1 MNSFKRQ
8 YHIKILASALSIVLS
23 LSMLVMV
30 TFAWYV
36 MSTAPEVSGM
46 QIKIGSDTIRV
57 APDCIDASGQHH
69 YPGAFQGVLE
79 TDATAIPENFWGL
92 IPVSTADGKHW
103 FSATYESLENG
114 GDRKTDEYLEDTTL
128 SSANLTARPESG
140 GNYLYLDFWVVAPK
154 DYDLRVSTATQGSGQ
169 SGSYVKVFP
178 QVTQD
183 AAGKYSLDET
193 QRQAESSLRIGFLV
207 NEDTVSGESYKKS
220 TSYDSAYKI
229 LKGECQKPGEVLPT
243 SRTSFT
249 IYEPNCDWHADTQFS
264 GQYKETQPLALVE
277 GKPQPVKLETYDG
290 TKLAAQTSATW
301 TLSDDE
307 TQTKLAQALQTA
319 LLEAKTTN
327 RSVTDAQ
334 SAGEYLLNQFLKGQ
348 LSGYITSGQFIENT
362 GTLKDGTSL
371 TDMTDMDKAGA
382 TTDAVIVSLK
392 KNVPQRIRMFV
403 WLEGQDIDCT
413 NEAALKTLLL
423 NLELAGETKQ

>member
-8 YHIKILASALSIVLS
+8 YHIKILASALLIVLS

-57 APDCIDASGQHH
+57 APDCKDESGQH

-79 TDATAIPENFWGL
+79 TDTKAIPENFWGL

-128 SSANLTARPESG
+128 SSANLTARPKSG

-178 QVTQD
+178 QVKMD
-183 AAGKYSLDET
+183 AARNYSLDET

-207 NEDTVSGESYKKS
+207 NEDVVSGESYKNS
-220 TSYDSAYKI
+220 TNYDSAYKI
-229 LKGECQKPGEVLPT
+229 LKGVYQEQGKELPT
-243 SRTSFT
+243 SQTSFT

-264 GQYKETQPLALVE
+264 GQYKETKPLALGVD
-277 GKPQPVKLETYDG
+277 GKPQPVTLESVQ

-301 TLSDDE
+301 TQTDDG
-307 TQTKLAQALQTA
+307 TQTKLAQALQRA
-319 LLEAKTTN
+319 LLDAKTTN
-327 RSVTDAQ
+327 HSVTDAQ
-334 SAGEYLLNQFLKGQ
+334 SAGEYLLNQYLKGQ
-348 LSGYITSGQFIENT
+348 LSGYITSGQFVKST
-362 GTLKDGTSL
+362 RDLQDGTSL

-382 TTDAVIVSLK
+382 STDAVIVSLK

>member
-8 YHIKILASALSIVLS
+8 YHIKILASALLIVLS

-57 APDCIDASGQHH
+57 APDCKDESGQH

-79 TDATAIPENFWGL
+79 TDTKAIPEDFWGL

-114 GDRKTDEYLEDTTL
+114 GDQKEEYLEDTTL
-128 SSANLTARPESG
+128 SSANLTARPKSG

-154 DYDLRVSTATQGSGQ
+154 DYDLRVSTATRGSGQ

-178 QVTQD
+178 QVKKD
-183 AAGKYSLDET
+183 AAENYSLDET

-207 NEDTVSGESYKKS
+207 NEDVVSGESYKIS
-220 TSYDSAYKI
+220 TNHDSAYKI
-229 LKGECQKPGEVLPT
+229 LKGEYQKPGEALPT
-243 SRTSFT
+243 SQTSFT

-264 GQYKETQPLALVE
+264 GQYKETTPLALVG

-301 TLSDDE
+301 TRTDDG
-307 TQTKLAQALQTA
+307 TQTKLAQALQRA
-319 LLEAKTTN
+319 LLEAQTTN
-327 RSVTDAQ
+327 RSVTNGQ
-334 SAGEYLLNQFLKGQ
+334 SAEEYLLNQYLKGQ
-348 LSGYITSGQFIENT
+348 LSGYITSGQFVKST
-362 GTLKDGTSL
+362 SDLQDGTSL

>member
-8 YHIKILASALSIVLS
+8 YHIKILASALLIVLS

-46 QIKIGSDTIRV
+46 QIQIGSDTIRV
-57 APDCIDASGQHH
+57 APDCKDESGQH

-79 TDATAIPENFWGL
+79 TDTNAIPENFWGL

-103 FSATYESLENG
+103 FSATYESLEDG
-114 GDRKTDEYLEDTTL
+114 GDQIDDKYLEDTTL

-140 GNYLYLDFWVVAPK
+140 GSYLYLDFWVVAPK

-178 QVTQD
+178 QVKMDD
-183 AAGKYSLDET
+183 AGNYSLDET

-207 NEDTVSGESYKKS
+207 NEDVVSGESYKNS
-220 TSYDSAYKI
+220 TNHDSAYKI
-229 LKGECQKPGEVLPT
+229 LKGVYQEQGNELPT
-243 SRTSFT
+243 SKTSFT
-249 IYEPNCDWHADTQFS
+249 IYEPNCDWHADTESNGHYNQ
-264 GQYKETQPLALVE
+264 TLPLAWKD
-277 GKPQPVKLETYDG
+277 GKVKPVTLESVQ

-301 TLSDDE
+301 TRTDDG

-319 LLEAKTTN
+319 LLDAKTTN
-327 RSVTDAQ
+327 RSVMNGQ
-334 SAGEYLLNQFLKGQ
+334 SAGEYLLNQYLKGQ
-348 LSGYITSGQFIENT
+348 LSGYITSGQFIEKT
-362 GTLKDGTSL
+362 GTLKDE
-371 TDMTDMDKAGA
+371 TDINTIKQSGA
-382 TTDAVIVSLK
+382 ADDAVIVSLK

>member
-8 YHIKILASALSIVLS
+8 YHIKILASALLIVLS

-57 APDCIDASGQHH
+57 APDCKDESGQHH

-79 TDATAIPENFWGL
+79 TDTKAIPEDFWGL

-114 GDRKTDEYLEDTTL
+114 GDQKEEYLEDTTL
-128 SSANLTARPESG
+128 SSANLTARPKSG

-178 QVTQD
+178 QVKKDD
-183 AAGKYSLDET
+183 AGNYSLDET

-207 NEDTVSGESYKKS
+207 NEDPAEVDRYKNSK
-220 TSYDSAYKI
+220 TYDTAYKI
-229 LKGECQKPGEVLPT
+229 LKGVYQEQGKELPT
-243 SRTSFT
+243 SQTSFT
-249 IYEPNCDWHADTQFS
+249 IYEPNCDWHADIQFS
-264 GQYKETQPLALVE
+264 GQYKETTPLALVD

-301 TLSDDE
+301 TRTDDG
-307 TQTKLAQALQTA
+307 TQTKLAQALQRA
-319 LLEAKTTN
+319 LLEAQTTD
-327 RSVTDAQ
+327 RSITNGQ
-334 SAGEYLLNQFLKGQ
+334 SAGEYLLNQYLKGQ
-348 LSGYITSGQFIENT
+348 LSGYITSGQFVKSTSNLQDGVRLDKENIE
-362 GTLKDGTSL
+362 KS
-371 TDMTDMDKAGA
+371 GA
-382 TTDAVIVSLK
+382 ADDAVIVSLK

-403 WLEGQDIDCT
+403 WLEGRDIDCT

>member
-8 YHIKILASALSIVLS
+8 YHIKILASALLIVLS

-57 APDCIDASGQHH
+57 APDCKDESGQH

-79 TDATAIPENFWGL
+79 TDTTAIPEDFWGL

-114 GDRKTDEYLEDTTL
+114 GDQKEEYLEDTTL
-128 SSANLTARPESG
+128 SSANLTARPKSG

-154 DYDLRVSTATQGSGQ
+154 DYDLRVSTATKGSGQ

-178 QVTQD
+178 QVKKD
-183 AAGKYSLDET
+183 AAGHYSLDET

-207 NEDTVSGESYKKS
+207 NEDPVSGYSYENS
-220 TSYDSAYKI
+220 TNYDSAYKI
-229 LKGECQKPGEVLPT
+229 LKGVYQEQGKELPT
-243 SRTSFT
+243 SQTSFT
-249 IYEPNCDWHADTQFS
+249 IYEPNCDWHADTESNGHYNQ
-264 GQYKETQPLALVE
+264 TLPLAWKG
-277 GKPQPVKLETYDG
+277 GKVQPVTLESVQ

-301 TLSDDE
+301 TQADDGK
-307 TQTKLAQALQTA
+307 QTKLAQALQTA
-319 LLEAKTTN
+319 LLEAQTTD

-334 SAGEYLLNQFLKGQ
+334 SAGEYLLNQHLKGQ
-348 LSGYITSGQFIENT
+348 LSGYITSGQFVKSTSDLRDGVRLDKENIEQ
-362 GTLKDGTSL
+362 S
-371 TDMTDMDKAGA
+371 GA

>member
-8 YHIKILASALSIVLS
+8 YHIKILASALLIVLS

-57 APDCIDASGQHH
+57 APDCQDESGQHH

-79 TDATAIPENFWGL
+79 TDTTAIPENFWGL

-114 GDRKTDEYLEDTTL
+114 GDQKEEYQVDTTL
-128 SSANLTARPESG
+128 QSANQVGRPESG

-178 QVTQD
+178 QVKKDD
-183 AAGKYSLDET
+183 AGNYSLDET

-207 NEDTVSGESYKKS
+207 NEDAVSGESYKKS
-220 TSYDSAYKI
+220 TNYDSAYKI
-229 LKGECQKPGEVLPT
+229 LKGKYQKPGEALPT
-243 SRTSFT
+243 SQTSFT
-249 IYEPNCDWHADTQFS
+249 IYEPNCDWHADTKFS
-264 GQYKETQPLALVE
+264 GLYKETQPLALVN
-277 GKPQPVKLETYDG
+277 GKPQQVKLETYDG

-301 TLSDDE
+301 TRTDDG
-307 TQTKLAQALQTA
+307 TQTKLSRALQTA
-319 LLEAKTTN
+319 MLETKDTG

-334 SAGEYLLNQFLKGQ
+334 SAGEYLLNQYLKGQ
-348 LSGYITSGQFIENT
+348 LSGYITSGQFVKSTSDLQDGVRLDKENI
-362 GTLKDGTSL
+362 
-371 TDMTDMDKAGA
+371 DKFGA
-382 TTDAVIVSLK
+382 ADDAVIVSLK

>member
-8 YHIKILASALSIVLS
+8 YHIKILASALLIVLS

-57 APDCIDASGQHH
+57 APDCKDEKSGQH

-114 GDRKTDEYLEDTTL
+114 GDQIDDKYLEDTTL

-178 QVTQD
+178 QVKKD
-183 AAGKYSLDET
+183 AAGYSLDET

-207 NEDTVSGESYKKS
+207 NEDPAKVDTYKS
-220 TSYDSAYKI
+220 SPNYDTAYKL
-229 LKGECQKPGEVLPT
+229 LKGVYQEQGKELPT
-243 SRTSFT
+243 SQTSFT
-249 IYEPNCDWHADTQFS
+249 IYEPNCDWHADIEIN
-264 GQYKETQPLALVE
+264 GQYKQTSPLAWKD
-277 GKPQPVKLETYDG
+277 GKVQQVKLETYDG

-301 TLSDDE
+301 TLSDDGTE
-307 TQTKLAQALQTA
+307 TKLAQALQTA
-319 LLEAKTTN
+319 LLKAKTTN

-334 SAGEYLLNQFLKGQ
+334 SAGEYLLNQYLKGQ
-348 LSGYITSGQFIENT
+348 LSGYITSGQFVKSTRDLQDGVRLDEENIE
-362 GTLKDGTSL
+362 KF
-371 TDMTDMDKAGA
+371 GA
-382 TTDAVIVSLK
+382 ADDAVIVSLK

-423 NLELAGETKQ
+423 NLELAGGTKQ

>member
-8 YHIKILASALSIVLS
+8 YHIKILASALLIVLS

-57 APDCIDASGQHH
+57 APDCKDDESGQH

-79 TDATAIPENFWGL
+79 TGATAIPEGFWGL

-114 GDRKTDEYLEDTTL
+114 GDQKEEYQVDTTL
-128 SSANLTARPESG
+128 QSANQVGRPESG

-183 AAGKYSLDET
+183 AAGYSLDET

-229 LKGECQKPGEVLPT
+229 LKGEYQKPGEALPT
-243 SRTSFT
+243 SQTSFT
-249 IYEPNCDWHADTQFS
+249 IYEPNCDWHADTKSNGHYNQ
-264 GQYKETQPLALVE
+264 TLPLAWKD
-277 GKPQPVKLETYDG
+277 GKVQPVTLESVQ

-327 RSVTDAQ
+327 RSVTNAQ
-334 SAGEYLLNQFLKGQ
+334 SAGEYLLNQYLKGQ
-348 LSGYITSGQFIENT
+348 LSGYITSGQFVKSTRDLQDGVRLDEENIE
-362 GTLKDGTSL
+362 KF
-371 TDMTDMDKAGA
+371 GA
-382 TTDAVIVSLK
+382 ADDAVIVSLK

-423 NLELAGETKQ
+423 NLELAGGTKQ

>member
-8 YHIKILASALSIVLS
+8 YHIKILASALLIVLS

-57 APDCIDASGQHH
+57 APDCIDASGQH

-79 TDATAIPENFWGL
+79 TDTNAIPENFWGL

-114 GDRKTDEYLEDTTL
+114 GDQKEEYLEDTTL
-128 SSANLTARPESG
+128 SSANLTARPKSG

-178 QVTQD
+178 QVKMDD
-183 AAGKYSLDET
+183 AGNYSLDET

-207 NEDTVSGESYKKS
+207 NEDAVSGESYKKS
-220 TSYDSAYKI
+220 TNYDSAYKI
-229 LKGECQKPGEVLPT
+229 LKGEYQKPGEALPT
-243 SRTSFT
+243 SQTSFT
-249 IYEPNCDWHADTQFS
+249 IYEPNCDWHADTKFS
-264 GQYKETQPLALVE
+264 GLYKETQPLALVD
-277 GKPQPVKLETYDG
+277 GKPQPVTLETYNG

-301 TLSDDE
+301 TRTDDG

-319 LLEAKTTN
+319 LLEAQTTD
-327 RSVTDAQ
+327 RSVTNGQ
-334 SAGEYLLNQFLKGQ
+334 SAGEYLLNQYLKGQ
-348 LSGYITSGQFIENT
+348 LSGYITSGQFVKSTRDLQDGVRLDKENIE
-362 GTLKDGTSL
+362 KY
-371 TDMTDMDKAGA
+371 GA
-382 TTDAVIVSLK
+382 ADDAVIVSLK

-423 NLELAGETKQ
+423 NLELAGEPKQ

>member
-8 YHIKILASALSIVLS
+8 YHIKILASALLIVLS

-57 APDCIDASGQHH
+57 APDCKDESGQH

-79 TDATAIPENFWGL
+79 TDTTAVPENFWGL

-114 GDRKTDEYLEDTTL
+114 GDQKMDEYLEDTTL
-128 SSANLTARPESG
+128 SSANLTARPKSG

-154 DYDLRVSTATQGSGQ
+154 DYDLRVSTATRGSGQ

-178 QVTQD
+178 QVKMD
-183 AAGKYSLDET
+183 AARHYSLDET

-207 NEDTVSGESYKKS
+207 NEDMVSGESYKNS
-220 TSYDSAYKI
+220 TNHDSAYKI
-229 LKGECQKPGEVLPT
+229 LKGEYQKPGEALPT
-243 SRTSFT
+243 SQTSFT
-249 IYEPNCDWHADTQFS
+249 IYEPNCDWHADIEIN
-264 GQYKETQPLALVE
+264 GQYKQTSPLAWKD
-277 GKPQPVKLETYDG
+277 GKVQPVKLESYDG

-301 TLSDDE
+301 TQADDGK
-307 TQTKLAQALQTA
+307 QTKLAQALQTA
-319 LLEAKTTN
+319 LLEAQTTD
-327 RSVTDAQ
+327 RSITNGQ
-334 SAGEYLLNQFLKGQ
+334 SAGEYLLNQYLKGQ

-362 GTLKDGTSL
+362 GTLKDE
-371 TDMTDMDKAGA
+371 TDINTIKQSGA

>member
-1 MNSFKRQ
+1 MNNFKRQ
-8 YHIKILASALSIVLS
+8 YHIKILASALLIVLS

-57 APDCIDASGQHH
+57 APDCKDESGQHH

-79 TDATAIPENFWGL
+79 TDTTAIPENFWGL

-114 GDRKTDEYLEDTTL
+114 GDQKEEYLEDTTL
-128 SSANLTARPESG
+128 SSANLTTRPKSG

-178 QVTQD
+178 QVKMD
-183 AAGKYSLDET
+183 AAGHYSLDET

-207 NEDTVSGESYKKS
+207 NEDVVSGESYKNS
-220 TSYDSAYKI
+220 DTYDTAYKI
-229 LKGECQKPGEVLPT
+229 LKGVYQEQGKELPT
-243 SRTSFT
+243 SQTSFT

-264 GQYKETQPLALVE
+264 DQYKETKPLALGVD
-277 GKPQPVKLETYDG
+277 GKPQPVTLESVQ

-301 TLSDDE
+301 TLADDGK
-307 TQTKLAQALQTA
+307 QTKLAQALQTA
-319 LLEAKTTN
+319 LLDAKTTN
-327 RSVTDAQ
+327 RSVTNAQ
-334 SAGEYLLNQFLKGQ
+334 SAGEYLLNQYLKGQ
-348 LSGYITSGQFIENT
+348 LSGYITSGQFVKSTRDLQDGVRLDKENIE
-362 GTLKDGTSL
+362 KS
-371 TDMTDMDKAGA
+371 GA
-382 TTDAVIVSLK
+382 ADDAVIVSLK

-403 WLEGQDIDCT
+403 WLEGRDIDCT

>member
-8 YHIKILASALSIVLS
+8 YHIKILASALLIVLS

-57 APDCIDASGQHH
+57 APDCKDDESGQH

-79 TDATAIPENFWGL
+79 TGATAIPEDFWGL

-114 GDRKTDEYLEDTTL
+114 GDQKEEYQVDTTL
-128 SSANLTARPESG
+128 QSANQVARPESG

-178 QVTQD
+178 QVKKD
-183 AAGKYSLDET
+183 AAGYSLDET

-207 NEDTVSGESYKKS
+207 NEDPAKVDTYKS
-220 TSYDSAYKI
+220 SPNYDTAYKL
-229 LKGECQKPGEVLPT
+229 LKGVYQEQGKELPT
-243 SRTSFT
+243 SQTSFT
-249 IYEPNCDWHADTQFS
+249 IYEPNCDWHADIEIN
-264 GQYKETQPLALVE
+264 GQYKQTSPLAWKD
-277 GKPQPVKLETYDG
+277 GKVQQVKLETYDG

-301 TLSDDE
+301 TLSDDGTE
-307 TQTKLAQALQTA
+307 TKLAQALQTA
-319 LLEAKTTN
+319 LLGAKTTN

-334 SAGEYLLNQFLKGQ
+334 SVGEYLLNQYLKGQ
-348 LSGYITSGQFIENT
+348 LSGYITSGQFVKSTRDLRDGVRLDEENIE
-362 GTLKDGTSL
+362 KF
-371 TDMTDMDKAGA
+371 GA
-382 TTDAVIVSLK
+382 ADDAVIVSLK

-423 NLELAGETKQ
+423 NLELAGKTKQ

>member
-8 YHIKILASALSIVLS
+8 YHIKILASALLIVLS

-57 APDCIDASGQHH
+57 APDCQDASGQHH

-79 TDATAIPENFWGL
+79 TDTNAIPENFWGL

-114 GDRKTDEYLEDTTL
+114 GDQKEDEYLEDTTL

-169 SGSYVKVFP
+169 SGSYVKAFP
-178 QVTQD
+178 QVKKD
-183 AAGKYSLDET
+183 AAGNYSLDET

-207 NEDTVSGESYKKS
+207 NEDPVSGESYKNS
-220 TSYDSAYKI
+220 TNYDSAYKI
-229 LKGECQKPGEVLPT
+229 LKGEYQKPGEALPT
-243 SRTSFT
+243 SQTSFT

-264 GQYKETQPLALVE
+264 GQYKETQPLALVN
-277 GKPQPVKLETYDG
+277 GKPQPVTLETYNG

-301 TLSDDE
+301 TQADDGK
-307 TQTKLAQALQTA
+307 QTKLAQALQTA
-319 LLEAKTTN
+319 MLEAKATERSITN
-327 RSVTDAQ
+327 GQ
-334 SAGEYLLNQFLKGQ
+334 SAGEYLLNQHLKGQ
-348 LSGYITSGQFIENT
+348 LSGYITSGQFIEKT
-362 GTLKDGTSL
+362 GTLKDE
-371 TDMTDMDKAGA
+371 TDINTIKQSGA

-423 NLELAGETKQ
+423 NLELAGGTKQ

>member
-8 YHIKILASALSIVLS
+8 YHIKILASALLIVLS

-57 APDCIDASGQHH
+57 APDCEDASGQH

-79 TDATAIPENFWGL
+79 TDTKAIPENFWGL

-114 GDRKTDEYLEDTTL
+114 GDQKEEYQVDTTL
-128 SSANLTARPESG
+128 QSANQVGRPESG

-178 QVTQD
+178 QVKMDT
-183 AAGKYSLDET
+183 AGNYSLDET

-207 NEDTVSGESYKKS
+207 NEDTVSGDSYKYS
-220 TSYDSAYKI
+220 TNYDSAYKI
-229 LKGECQKPGEVLPT
+229 LKGKYQKPGEALPT
-243 SRTSFT
+243 SQTSFT
-249 IYEPNCDWHADTQFS
+249 IYEPNCDWHADTQIS
-264 GQYKETQPLALVE
+264 GQYKETQPLALVG
-277 GKPQPVKLETYDG
+277 GKPQPVTLESVQ

-301 TLSDDE
+301 TLADDGK
-307 TQTKLAQALQTA
+307 QTKLSQALQRA
-319 LLEAKTTN
+319 MLEAKVTE
-327 RSVTDAQ
+327 RGVTDAQ
-334 SAGEYLLNQFLKGQ
+334 STGEYLLNQYLKGQ
-348 LSGYITSGQFIENT
+348 LSGYITSGQFVKSTRDLQDEADINTIE
-362 GTLKDGTSL
+362 KF
-371 TDMTDMDKAGA
+371 GA
-382 TTDAVIVSLK
+382 ADDAVIVSLK

>member
-8 YHIKILASALSIVLS
+8 YHIKILASALLIVLS

-46 QIKIGSDTIRV
+46 QIQIGSDTIRV
-57 APDCIDASGQHH
+57 APDCKDESGH

-114 GDRKTDEYLEDTTL
+114 GDQKEEYLEDTTL

-154 DYDLRVSTATQGSGQ
+154 DYDLRVSTTTRGSGQ

-178 QVTQD
+178 QVKMD
-183 AAGKYSLDET
+183 AGSYSLDEN

-207 NEDTVSGESYKKS
+207 NEDVVSGESYKNS
-220 TSYDSAYKI
+220 TNYDSAYKI
-229 LKGECQKPGEVLPT
+229 LKGEYQKPGEVLPT
-243 SRTSFT
+243 SQTSFT
-249 IYEPNCDWHADTQFS
+249 IYEPNCDWHADTESNGHYNQ
-264 GQYKETQPLALVE
+264 TLPLAWKD
-277 GKPQPVKLETYDG
+277 GKVQPVTLESVQ

-301 TLSDDE
+301 TRTDDG
-307 TQTKLAQALQTA
+307 TQTKLDQALQTA
-319 LLEAKTTN
+319 MLEAKATD

-334 SAGEYLLNQFLKGQ
+334 SAGEYLLNQYLKGQ
-348 LSGYITSGQFIENT
+348 LSGYITSGQFVKNTSDLQDGVRLDLDKENIE
-362 GTLKDGTSL
+362 KS
-371 TDMTDMDKAGA
+371 GA

>member
-1 MNSFKRQ
+1 MNNFKRQ
-8 YHIKILASALSIVLS
+8 YHIKILASALLIVLS

-36 MSTAPEVSGM
+36 MSTTPEVSGM
-46 QIKIGSDTIRV
+46 QIQIGSDTIRV
-57 APDCIDASGQHH
+57 APDCKDESGQH

-79 TDATAIPENFWGL
+79 TGTTAIPENFWGL

-114 GDRKTDEYLEDTTL
+114 GDQKTDEYLEDTTL
-128 SSANLTARPESG
+128 SSANLTARPKSG

-154 DYDLRVSTATQGSGQ
+154 DYDLRVSTATKGSGQ

-178 QVTQD
+178 QVKMD
-183 AAGKYSLDET
+183 AAGHYSLDET

-207 NEDTVSGESYKKS
+207 NEDVVSGESYKKS
-220 TSYDSAYKI
+220 TNYDSAYKI
-229 LKGECQKPGEVLPT
+229 LKGKYQKPGEALPT
-243 SRTSFT
+243 SQTSFT
-249 IYEPNCDWHADTQFS
+249 IYEPNCDWHADTQIS
-264 GQYKETQPLALVE
+264 GQYKETQPLALVG

-301 TLSDDE
+301 TRTDDG
-307 TQTKLAQALQTA
+307 TQTKLSQALQTA
-319 LLEAKTTN
+319 LLDAKTTD
-327 RSVTDAQ
+327 RSITNGQ
-334 SAGEYLLNQFLKGQ
+334 SAGEYLLNQYLKGQ
-348 LSGYITSGQFIENT
+348 LSGYITSGQFIEKT
-362 GTLKDGTSL
+362 GTLKDE
-371 TDMTDMDKAGA
+371 TDINTIKQSGA

>member
-1 MNSFKRQ
+1 MNNFKRQ
-8 YHIKILASALSIVLS
+8 YHIKILASALLIVLS

-57 APDCIDASGQHH
+57 APDCKDESGQH

-79 TDATAIPENFWGL
+79 TDTTAIPEDFWGL

-114 GDRKTDEYLEDTTL
+114 GDQKEEYLEDTTL
-128 SSANLTARPESG
+128 SSANLTARPKSG

-178 QVTQD
+178 QVKMD
-183 AAGKYSLDET
+183 AAGHYSLDET

-207 NEDTVSGESYKKS
+207 NEDPVSGYSYENS
-220 TSYDSAYKI
+220 TNYDSAYKI
-229 LKGECQKPGEVLPT
+229 LKGVYQEQGKELPT
-243 SRTSFT
+243 SQTSFT
-249 IYEPNCDWHADTQFS
+249 IYEPNCDWHADTESNGHYNQ
-264 GQYKETQPLALVE
+264 TLPLAWKG
-277 GKPQPVKLETYDG
+277 GKVQPVTLESVQ

-301 TLSDDE
+301 TQADDGK
-307 TQTKLAQALQTA
+307 QTKLAQALQTA
-319 LLEAKTTN
+319 LLEAQTTD

-334 SAGEYLLNQFLKGQ
+334 SAGEYLLNQHLKGQ
-348 LSGYITSGQFIENT
+348 LSGYITSGQFVKSTSDLRDGVRLDKENIEQ
-362 GTLKDGTSL
+362 S
-371 TDMTDMDKAGA
+371 GA

>member
-8 YHIKILASALSIVLS
+8 YHIKILASALLIVLS

-57 APDCIDASGQHH
+57 APDCKDESGQH

-79 TDATAIPENFWGL
+79 TDTKAIPENFWGL

-128 SSANLTARPESG
+128 SSANLTARPKSG

-154 DYDLRVSTATQGSGQ
+154 DYDLRVSTATRGSGQ

-178 QVTQD
+178 QVKMD
-183 AAGKYSLDET
+183 AARNYSLDET

-207 NEDTVSGESYKKS
+207 NEDPAEVDRYKNS
-220 TSYDSAYKI
+220 NTYDTAYKI
-229 LKGECQKPGEVLPT
+229 LKGVYQEQGKELPT
-243 SRTSFT
+243 SQTSFT

-264 GQYKETQPLALVE
+264 GQYKETKPLALVD
-277 GKPQPVKLETYDG
+277 GKPKPVKLETYDG

-301 TLSDDE
+301 TQADDGK
-307 TQTKLAQALQTA
+307 QTKLAQALQTA
-319 LLEAKTTN
+319 LLDAKTTN
-327 RSVTDAQ
+327 RSVTNGQ
-334 SAGEYLLNQFLKGQ
+334 SAEEYLLNQYLKGQ
-348 LSGYITSGQFIENT
+348 LSGYITSGQFVKSTRDLQDGVRLDKENIE
-362 GTLKDGTSL
+362 KF
-371 TDMTDMDKAGA
+371 GA
-382 TTDAVIVSLK
+382 ADDAVIVSLK

>member
-1 MNSFKRQ
+1 MNNFKRQ
-8 YHIKILASALSIVLS
+8 YHIKILASALLIVLS

-57 APDCIDASGQHH
+57 APDCKDESGQHH

-79 TDATAIPENFWGL
+79 TDTTAIPENFWGL

-114 GDRKTDEYLEDTTL
+114 GDQKEEYLEDTTL
-128 SSANLTARPESG
+128 SSANLTTRPKSG

-154 DYDLRVSTATQGSGQ
+154 DYDLRVSTATKGSGQ

-178 QVTQD
+178 QVKKD
-183 AAGKYSLDET
+183 AAGHYSLDET

-207 NEDTVSGESYKKS
+207 NEDVVSGESYKNS
-220 TSYDSAYKI
+220 DTYDTAYKI
-229 LKGECQKPGEVLPT
+229 LKGVYQEQGKELPT
-243 SRTSFT
+243 SQTSFT

-264 GQYKETQPLALVE
+264 DQYKETKPLALGVD
-277 GKPQPVKLETYDG
+277 GKPQPVTLESVQ

-301 TLSDDE
+301 TLADDGK
-307 TQTKLAQALQTA
+307 QTKLAQALQTA
-319 LLEAKTTN
+319 LLDAKTTN
-327 RSVTDAQ
+327 RSVTNAQ
-334 SAGEYLLNQFLKGQ
+334 SAGEYLLNQYLKGQ
-348 LSGYITSGQFIENT
+348 LSGYITSGQFVKSTRDLQDGVRLDKENIE
-362 GTLKDGTSL
+362 KS
-371 TDMTDMDKAGA
+371 GA
-382 TTDAVIVSLK
+382 ADDAVIVSLK

-403 WLEGQDIDCT
+403 WLEGRDIDCT

>member
-8 YHIKILASALSIVLS
+8 YHIKILASALLIVLS

-57 APDCIDASGQHH
+57 APDCQDASGQH

-79 TDATAIPENFWGL
+79 TDTKAIPENFWGL

-103 FSATYESLENG
+103 FSATYESLEDG
-114 GDRKTDEYLEDTTL
+114 GDQIDDKYLEDTTL
-128 SSANLTARPESG
+128 SSANLTARPKSG

-178 QVTQD
+178 QVKMDD
-183 AAGKYSLDET
+183 AGNYSLDET

-207 NEDTVSGESYKKS
+207 NEDPVSGESYKNS
-220 TSYDSAYKI
+220 TNYDSAYKI
-229 LKGECQKPGEVLPT
+229 LKGEYQKPGEALPT
-243 SRTSFT
+243 SQTSFT
-249 IYEPNCDWHADTQFS
+249 IYEPNCDWHADTKFS
-264 GQYKETQPLALVE
+264 GQYKETQPLALVN
-277 GKPQPVKLETYDG
+277 GKPQPVTLETYNG

-301 TLSDDE
+301 TQADDGK
-307 TQTKLAQALQTA
+307 QTKLAQALQTA
-319 LLEAKTTN
+319 MLEAKATERSITN
-327 RSVTDAQ
+327 GQ
-334 SAGEYLLNQFLKGQ
+334 SAGEYLLNQHLKGQ

-362 GTLKDGTSL
+362 GTLKDE
-371 TDMTDMDKAGA
+371 TDINTIKQSGA

>member
-8 YHIKILASALSIVLS
+8 YHIKILASALLIVLS

-57 APDCIDASGQHH
+57 APDCKDESGRH

-79 TDATAIPENFWGL
+79 TDTNAIPEDFWGL

-114 GDRKTDEYLEDTTL
+114 GDQKEEYLEDTTL
-128 SSANLTARPESG
+128 SSANLTARPKSG

-178 QVTQD
+178 QVKKDD
-183 AAGKYSLDET
+183 AGNYSLDET

-207 NEDTVSGESYKKS
+207 NEDMVSGDSYKKS
-220 TSYDSAYKI
+220 TNYDSAYKI
-229 LKGECQKPGEVLPT
+229 LKGEYQKPGEVLPT
-243 SRTSFT
+243 SQTSFT
-249 IYEPNCDWHADTQFS
+249 IYEPNCDWHADTKFS
-264 GQYKETQPLALVE
+264 GLYKETQPLALVN
-277 GKPQPVKLETYDG
+277 GKPQQVKLETYDG

-301 TLSDDE
+301 TRTDDG
-307 TQTKLAQALQTA
+307 TQTKLAQALQRA
-319 LLEAKTTN
+319 MLEAKVTE
-327 RSVTDAQ
+327 RGVTDAQ
-334 SAGEYLLNQFLKGQ
+334 STGEYLLNQYLKGQ
-348 LSGYITSGQFIENT
+348 LSGYITSGQFVKSTSNLQDGVRLDKENIE
-362 GTLKDGTSL
+362 KY
-371 TDMTDMDKAGA
+371 GA
-382 TTDAVIVSLK
+382 ADDAVIVSLK

>member
-8 YHIKILASALSIVLS
+8 YHIKILASALLIVLS

-57 APDCIDASGQHH
+57 APDCKDESGQH

-79 TDATAIPENFWGL
+79 TDTTAIPEDFWGL

-114 GDRKTDEYLEDTTL
+114 GDQKEEYLEDTTL
-128 SSANLTARPESG
+128 SSANLTARPKSG

-154 DYDLRVSTATQGSGQ
+154 DYDLRVSTATKGSGQ

-178 QVTQD
+178 QVKKD
-183 AAGKYSLDET
+183 AAGHYSLDET

-207 NEDTVSGESYKKS
+207 NEDPVSGYSYENS
-220 TSYDSAYKI
+220 TNYDSAYKI
-229 LKGECQKPGEVLPT
+229 LKGVYQEQGKELPT
-243 SRTSFT
+243 SQTSFT
-249 IYEPNCDWHADTQFS
+249 IYEPNCDWHADTESNGHYNQ
-264 GQYKETQPLALVE
+264 TLPLAWKG
-277 GKPQPVKLETYDG
+277 GKVQPVTLESVQ

-301 TLSDDE
+301 TQADDGK
-307 TQTKLAQALQTA
+307 QTKLAQALQTA
-319 LLEAKTTN
+319 LLEAQTTD

-334 SAGEYLLNQFLKGQ
+334 SAGEYLLNQHLKGQ
-348 LSGYITSGQFIENT
+348 LSGYITSGQFVKSTRDLQDGVRLDKENIEQ
-362 GTLKDGTSL
+362 S
-371 TDMTDMDKAGA
+371 GA

>member
-1 MNSFKRQ
+1 MNNFKRQ
-8 YHIKILASALSIVLS
+8 YHIKILASALLIVLS

-57 APDCIDASGQHH
+57 APDCKDESGQH

-79 TDATAIPENFWGL
+79 TDTTAIPEDFWGL

-114 GDRKTDEYLEDTTL
+114 GDQKEEYLEDTTL
-128 SSANLTARPESG
+128 SSANLTARPKSG

-154 DYDLRVSTATQGSGQ
+154 DYDLRVSTATKGSGQ

-178 QVTQD
+178 QVKKD
-183 AAGKYSLDET
+183 AAGHYSLDET

-207 NEDTVSGESYKKS
+207 NEDPVSGYSYENS
-220 TSYDSAYKI
+220 TNYDSAYKI
-229 LKGECQKPGEVLPT
+229 LKGVYQEQGKELPT
-243 SRTSFT
+243 SQTSFT

-264 GQYKETQPLALVE
+264 DQYKETKPLALGVD
-277 GKPQPVKLETYDG
+277 GKPQPVTLESVQ

-301 TLSDDE
+301 TLADDGK
-307 TQTKLAQALQTA
+307 QTKLAQALQTA
-319 LLEAKTTN
+319 LLDAKTTN
-327 RSVTDAQ
+327 RSVTNAQ
-334 SAGEYLLNQFLKGQ
+334 SAGEYLLNQYLKGQ
-348 LSGYITSGQFIENT
+348 LSGYITSGQFVKSTRDLQDGVRLDKENIE
-362 GTLKDGTSL
+362 KS
-371 TDMTDMDKAGA
+371 GA
-382 TTDAVIVSLK
+382 ADDAVIVSLK

-403 WLEGQDIDCT
+403 WLEGRDIDCT

>member
-1 MNSFKRQ
+1 MNNFKRQ
-8 YHIKILASALSIVLS
+8 YHIKILASALLIVLS

-57 APDCIDASGQHH
+57 APDCKDENGQH
-69 YPGAFQGVLE
+69 YPGAFQCVLE
-79 TDATAIPENFWGL
+79 TDTTAIPEDFWGL

-114 GDRKTDEYLEDTTL
+114 GDQKEEYLEDTTL
-128 SSANLTARPESG
+128 SSANLTARPKSG

-178 QVTQD
+178 QVKMD
-183 AAGKYSLDET
+183 AAGNYSLDET

-207 NEDTVSGESYKKS
+207 NEDPAEVDRYKNS
-220 TSYDSAYKI
+220 NTYDTAYKI
-229 LKGECQKPGEVLPT
+229 LKGVYQEQGKELPT
-243 SRTSFT
+243 SQTSFT
-249 IYEPNCDWHADTQFS
+249 IYEPNCDWHADTESNGHYNQ
-264 GQYKETQPLALVE
+264 TLPLAWKD
-277 GKPQPVKLETYDG
+277 GKVQPVTLESVQ

-301 TLSDDE
+301 TLADDGK
-307 TQTKLAQALQTA
+307 QTKLAQALQTA
-319 LLEAKTTN
+319 LLDAKTTN
-327 RSVTDAQ
+327 RSVTNGQ
-334 SAGEYLLNQFLKGQ
+334 SAGEYLLNQYLKGQ
-348 LSGYITSGQFIENT
+348 LSGYITSGQFVKST
-362 GTLKDGTSL
+362 RDLQDGTSV

>member
-8 YHIKILASALSIVLS
+8 YHIKILASALLIVLS

-57 APDCIDASGQHH
+57 APDCQDASGQH

-79 TDATAIPENFWGL
+79 TDTTAIPENFWGL

-103 FSATYESLENG
+103 FSATYESLEDG
-114 GDRKTDEYLEDTTL
+114 GDQIDDKYLEDTTL

-140 GNYLYLDFWVVAPK
+140 GSYLYLDFWVVAPK

-178 QVTQD
+178 QVKMDD
-183 AAGKYSLDET
+183 AGNYSLDET

-207 NEDTVSGESYKKS
+207 NEDVVSGESYKNS
-220 TSYDSAYKI
+220 TNHDSAYKI
-229 LKGECQKPGEVLPT
+229 LKGVYQEQGNELPT
-243 SRTSFT
+243 SKTSFT
-249 IYEPNCDWHADTQFS
+249 IYEPNCDWHADTESNGHYNQ
-264 GQYKETQPLALVE
+264 TLPLAWKD
-277 GKPQPVKLETYDG
+277 GKVKPVTLESVQ

-301 TLSDDE
+301 TRTDDG

-319 LLEAKTTN
+319 LLDAKTTN
-327 RSVTDAQ
+327 RSVMNGQ
-334 SAGEYLLNQFLKGQ
+334 SAGEYLLNQYLKGQ
-348 LSGYITSGQFIENT
+348 LSGYITSGQFIEKT
-362 GTLKDGTSL
+362 GTLKDE
-371 TDMTDMDKAGA
+371 TDINTIKQSGA
-382 TTDAVIVSLK
+382 ADDAVIVSLK

>member
-8 YHIKILASALSIVLS
+8 YHIKILASALLIVLS

-57 APDCIDASGQHH
+57 APDCKDESGQH

-79 TDATAIPENFWGL
+79 TDTKAIPEDFWGL

-114 GDRKTDEYLEDTTL
+114 GDQKTDEYLEDTTL
-128 SSANLTARPESG
+128 SSANLTARPKSG

-178 QVTQD
+178 QVKMD
-183 AAGKYSLDET
+183 AARNYSLDET

-207 NEDTVSGESYKKS
+207 NEDVVSGESYKNS
-220 TSYDSAYKI
+220 TNHDSAYKI
-229 LKGECQKPGEVLPT
+229 LKGEYQKPGEALPT
-243 SRTSFT
+243 SQTSFT
-249 IYEPNCDWHADTQFS
+249 IYEPNCDWHADTESNGHYNQ
-264 GQYKETQPLALVE
+264 TLPLAWKG
-277 GKPQPVKLETYDG
+277 GKVQPVTLESVQ

-301 TLSDDE
+301 TRTDDG
-307 TQTKLAQALQTA
+307 TQTKLSQALQTA
-319 LLEAKTTN
+319 MLEAKVTK
-327 RSVTDAQ
+327 RGVTDAQ
-334 SAGEYLLNQFLKGQ
+334 SAGEYLLNQHLKGQ

>member
-8 YHIKILASALSIVLS
+8 YHIKILASALLIVLS

-57 APDCIDASGQHH
+57 APDCIDASGQH

-79 TDATAIPENFWGL
+79 TDTTAIPENFWGL

-114 GDRKTDEYLEDTTL
+114 GDQKTDEYLEDTTL

-154 DYDLRVSTATQGSGQ
+154 DYDLRVSTAIQGSGQ

-178 QVTQD
+178 QVKMDT
-183 AAGKYSLDET
+183 AGNYSLDET

-207 NEDTVSGESYKKS
+207 NEDMVSGESYKNS
-220 TSYDSAYKI
+220 TNHDSAYKI
-229 LKGECQKPGEVLPT
+229 LKGEYQKPGEALPT
-243 SRTSFT
+243 SQTSFT
-249 IYEPNCDWHADTQFS
+249 IYEPNCDWHADIEIN
-264 GQYKETQPLALVE
+264 GQYKQTSPLAWKD
-277 GKPQPVKLETYDG
+277 GKVKPVTLESVQ

-301 TLSDDE
+301 TQADNGTE
-307 TQTKLAQALQTA
+307 TKLAQALQRA
-319 LLEAKTTN
+319 MLEAKVTE
-327 RSVTDAQ
+327 RGVTDAQ
-334 SAGEYLLNQFLKGQ
+334 STGEYLLNQYLKGQ
-348 LSGYITSGQFIENT
+348 LSGYITSGQFVKSTRDLQDGVRLDKENIE
-362 GTLKDGTSL
+362 KS
-371 TDMTDMDKAGA
+371 GA
-382 TTDAVIVSLK
+382 ADDAVIVRLK

-403 WLEGQDIDCT
+403 WLEGRDIDCT

>member
-8 YHIKILASALSIVLS
+8 YHIKILASALLIVLS

-57 APDCIDASGQHH
+57 APDCQDASGQH
-69 YPGAFQGVLE
+69 YPGVFQGVLE
-79 TDATAIPENFWGL
+79 TDTTAIPENFWGL

-103 FSATYESLENG
+103 FSAAYESLENG
-114 GDRKTDEYLEDTTL
+114 GDQKEDEYLEDTTL

-154 DYDLRVSTATQGSGQ
+154 DYDLRVSTATRGSGQ

-178 QVTQD
+178 QVKMDD
-183 AAGKYSLDET
+183 AGNYSLDET

-207 NEDTVSGESYKKS
+207 NEDAVSGESYENS
-220 TSYDSAYKI
+220 TNYDSAYKI
-229 LKGECQKPGEVLPT
+229 LKGEYQKPGEALPT
-243 SRTSFT
+243 SQTSFT
-249 IYEPNCDWHADTQFS
+249 IYEPNCDWHADIES
-264 GQYKETQPLALVE
+264 NGQYKQTSPLAWKD
-277 GKPQPVKLETYDG
+277 GKVQPVTLESVQ

-301 TLSDDE
+301 TLSDDGTE
-307 TQTKLAQALQTA
+307 TKLGQALQTA

-327 RSVTDAQ
+327 RSVTDGQ
-334 SAGEYLLNQFLKGQ
+334 SAGEYLLNQYLKGQ
-348 LSGYITSGQFIENT
+348 LSGYITSGQFVKSTSNLQDGVRLDEENIE
-362 GTLKDGTSL
+362 KS
-371 TDMTDMDKAGA
+371 GA

>member
-8 YHIKILASALSIVLS
+8 YHIKILASALLIVLS

-46 QIKIGSDTIRV
+46 QIQIGSDTIRV
-57 APDCIDASGQHH
+57 APDCTDASGQH

-79 TDATAIPENFWGL
+79 TDTKAIPENFWGL

-114 GDRKTDEYLEDTTL
+114 GDQKEEYLEDTTL
-128 SSANLTARPESG
+128 SSANLTARPKSG

-154 DYDLRVSTATQGSGQ
+154 DYDLRVSTATRGSGQ

-178 QVTQD
+178 QVKMD

-207 NEDTVSGESYKKS
+207 NEDMVSGDSYKKNS
-220 TSYDSAYKI
+220 TNYDSAYKI
-229 LKGECQKPGEVLPT
+229 LKGVYQEQGKELPT
-243 SRTSFT
+243 SKTSFT
-249 IYEPNCDWHADTQFS
+249 IYEPNCDWHADTKFS
-264 GQYKETQPLALVE
+264 GLYKETQPLALVG
-277 GKPQPVKLETYDG
+277 GKPQPVKLESVQ

-301 TLSDDE
+301 TRTDDGK
-307 TQTKLAQALQTA
+307 QTKLAQALQTA
-319 LLEAKTTN
+319 MLEAKATE
-327 RSVTDAQ
+327 RSVTNGQ
-334 SAGEYLLNQFLKGQ
+334 SAEEYLLNQYLKGQ

-362 GTLKDGTSL
+362 GTLKDE
-371 TDMTDMDKAGA
+371 TDINTIKQSGA

>member
-8 YHIKILASALSIVLS
+8 YHIKILASALLIVLS

-57 APDCIDASGQHH
+57 APDCTDASGQH

-79 TDATAIPENFWGL
+79 TDTTAIPENFWGL

-114 GDRKTDEYLEDTTL
+114 GDQKTDEYLEDTTL
-128 SSANLTARPESG
+128 SSANLTARPKSG

-178 QVTQD
+178 QVKMD
-183 AAGKYSLDET
+183 AARNYSLDET

-207 NEDTVSGESYKKS
+207 NEDPAEVDRYKNS
-220 TSYDSAYKI
+220 HTYDTAYKI
-229 LKGECQKPGEVLPT
+229 LKGVYQEQGKELPT
-243 SRTSFT
+243 SKTSFT
-249 IYEPNCDWHADTQFS
+249 IYEPNCDWHADIEIN
-264 GQYKETQPLALVE
+264 GQYKQTSPLAWKD
-277 GKPQPVKLETYDG
+277 GKVKPVTLESVQ

-301 TLSDDE
+301 TQADNGTE
-307 TQTKLAQALQTA
+307 TKLAQALQTA
-319 LLEAKTTN
+319 LLDAKTTN
-327 RSVTDAQ
+327 RSITNGQ
-334 SAGEYLLNQFLKGQ
+334 SAGEYLLNQYLKGQ
-348 LSGYITSGQFIENT
+348 LSGYITSGQFVKST
-362 GTLKDGTSL
+362 RDLKDGTSL

>member
-8 YHIKILASALSIVLS
+8 YHIKILASALLIVLS

-57 APDCIDASGQHH
+57 APDCIDASGQH

-79 TDATAIPENFWGL
+79 TDTTAIPENFWGL

-128 SSANLTARPESG
+128 SSANLTARPKSG

-178 QVTQD
+178 QVKMD
-183 AAGKYSLDET
+183 AAGHYSLDET

-207 NEDTVSGESYKKS
+207 NEDPAEVDRYKNS
-220 TSYDSAYKI
+220 NTYDTAYKI
-229 LKGECQKPGEVLPT
+229 LKGVYQEQGKELPT
-243 SRTSFT
+243 SQTSFT
-249 IYEPNCDWHADTQFS
+249 IYEPNCDWHADTESNGHYNQ
-264 GQYKETQPLALVE
+264 TLPLAWKD
-277 GKPQPVKLETYDG
+277 GKVKPVTLESVQ

-301 TLSDDE
+301 TLADDGK
-307 TQTKLAQALQTA
+307 QTKLAQALQRA
-319 LLEAKTTN
+319 LLEAQTTD
-327 RSVTDAQ
+327 RSITNGQ
-334 SAGEYLLNQFLKGQ
+334 SAGEYLLNQYLKGQ
-348 LSGYITSGQFIENT
+348 LSGYITSGQFVKSTRDLQDGLRLDKENIE
-362 GTLKDGTSL
+362 KF
-371 TDMTDMDKAGA
+371 GA
-382 TTDAVIVSLK
+382 ADDAVIVSLK

>member
-8 YHIKILASALSIVLS
+8 YHIKILASALLIVLS

-57 APDCIDASGQHH
+57 APDCKDDSGQH

-114 GDRKTDEYLEDTTL
+114 GDQKEEYQVDTTL
-128 SSANLTARPESG
+128 QSANQVARPESG

-178 QVTQD
+178 QVKKD
-183 AAGKYSLDET
+183 VAGNYSLDET

-207 NEDTVSGESYKKS
+207 NEDPAKVDTYKS
-220 TSYDSAYKI
+220 SPNYDTAYKL
-229 LKGECQKPGEVLPT
+229 LKGVYQNQGEALPT
-243 SRTSFT
+243 SQTSFT
-249 IYEPNCDWHADTQFS
+249 IYEPNCDWHADIQFS
-264 GQYKETQPLALVE
+264 GQYKETTPLALVD

-301 TLSDDE
+301 TRTDDG

-319 LLEAKTTN
+319 LLEAQTTN
-327 RSVTDAQ
+327 RSVTDGQ
-334 SAGEYLLNQFLKGQ
+334 SAGEYLLNQYLKGQ

-362 GTLKDGTSL
+362 GTLKDE
-371 TDMTDMDKAGA
+371 TDINTIKQSGA

-403 WLEGQDIDCT
+403 WLEGRDIDCT

>member
-8 YHIKILASALSIVLS
+8 YHIKILASALLIVLS

-57 APDCIDASGQHH
+57 APDCQDESGQH

-79 TDATAIPENFWGL
+79 TDTNAIPENFWGL

-114 GDRKTDEYLEDTTL
+114 GDQKEEYLEDTTL
-128 SSANLTARPESG
+128 SSANLTARPKSG

-178 QVTQD
+178 QVKKDD
-183 AAGKYSLDET
+183 AGNYSLDES

-207 NEDTVSGESYKKS
+207 NEDQAEVDTYKKS
-220 TSYDSAYKI
+220 TNYDSAYKI
-229 LKGECQKPGEVLPT
+229 LKGVYQKPGEALPT
-243 SRTSFT
+243 SQTSFT
-249 IYEPNCDWHADTQFS
+249 IYEPNCDWHADTKFS
-264 GQYKETQPLALVE
+264 GQYKETQPLALVG
-277 GKPQPVKLETYDG
+277 GKPQPVKLESYDG

-301 TLSDDE
+301 TRTDDG
-307 TQTKLAQALQTA
+307 TQTKLSQALQTA
-319 LLEAKTTN
+319 MLEAKVTK
-327 RSVTDAQ
+327 RGVTDDQ
-334 SAGEYLLNQFLKGQ
+334 SAGEYLLNQHLKGQ
-348 LSGYITSGQFIENT
+348 LSGYITSGQFVKSTSNLQDGVRLDKENIE
-362 GTLKDGTSL
+362 KY
-371 TDMTDMDKAGA
+371 GA
-382 TTDAVIVSLK
+382 ADDAVIVSLK

>member
-8 YHIKILASALSIVLS
+8 YHIKILASALLIVLS

-57 APDCIDASGQHH
+57 APDCQDASGQH

-79 TDATAIPENFWGL
+79 TDTTAIPENFWGL

-103 FSATYESLENG
+103 FSAAYESLENG
-114 GDRKTDEYLEDTTL
+114 GDQKEDEYLEDTTL

-154 DYDLRVSTATQGSGQ
+154 DYDLRVSTATRGSGQ

-178 QVTQD
+178 QVKKDD
-183 AAGKYSLDET
+183 AGNYSLDET

-207 NEDTVSGESYKKS
+207 NEDPVSGDSYKNR
-220 TSYDSAYKI
+220 TNYDSAYKI
-229 LKGECQKPGEVLPT
+229 LKGEYQKPGEALPT
-243 SRTSFT
+243 SQTSFT
-249 IYEPNCDWHADTQFS
+249 IYEPNCDWHADTKFS
-264 GQYKETQPLALVE
+264 GLYKETQPLALVN
-277 GKPQPVKLETYDG
+277 GKPQQVKLETYDG

-301 TLSDDE
+301 TLSDDG
-307 TQTKLAQALQTA
+307 TQTTKLAQALQTA
-319 LLEAKTTN
+319 MLEAKATE
-327 RSVTDAQ
+327 RSVTNGQ
-334 SAGEYLLNQFLKGQ
+334 SAGEYLLNQYLKGQ
-348 LSGYITSGQFIENT
+348 LSGYITSGQFVKSTSNLQDGVRLDEENIE
-362 GTLKDGTSL
+362 KS
-371 TDMTDMDKAGA
+371 GA